1 MTVQIPVSADLG
13 PLEKKLDA
21 LGRKI
26 DAINKKKWSP
36 VDPAAVERDANKVEK
51 TLTATQRRVAKQ
63 RKAAKGGAESEEDAR
78 RAHYGI
84 RKRYTYAP
92 EFGDVPRAAMGGFGG
107 GFSQI
112 AGAGSRGA
120 IAGAQGGGGVGGGV
134 MGLLRGTAIGAL
146 AFGAFKAASAVSEGV
161 DMARERA
168 GTLDTLKRQMGDVG
182 ISFER
187 LKVASESAAYGLGI
201 NSKDFAVLEQQMNV
215 ASRGADH
222 DPLALQNATSV
233 AAGFGRSYG
242 MDPGASASI
251 FGGARNIDQRQNYR
265 QFALI
270 LAETIEK
277 SGMSSRAEEVMQAVL
292 SFATL
297 SSRLSLSTPNT
308 AAFGGAY
315 AGLVNSGVTGMT
327 PELAAQI
334 LGQANNATANMG
346 AAGEAGQAFTLAAF
360 QHGGH
365 SLNPLEASAEA
376 SGGLFGSR
384 ASVFGHG
391 SEMERLLGS
400 DASGK
405 LAGGPGA
412 DTTNFKMLL
421 DQSRRLVGNGTQ
433 GKELQAE
440 MLQRYFGLSSIQQAA
455 SLMNLQ
461 DSGQMG
467 GLNKQIQAAGI
478 DPSKINFTN
487 VQTLAKIGNASGM
500 GGLDSIYD
508 DLKKRE
514 GTSALGKDDTSNIDR
529 ARGQGEDAYRNALF
543 VAANGKDYAQD
554 TATIARDSKA
564 VLDNIQIN
572 TGDKLFGAITGFKDD
587 MISLFGGRK
596 ALDKG
601 RLDDAE
607 YMYQQGT
614 NATEADR
621 HSQLNDMNKR
631 LAAHG
636 QLPQEADMDAIA
648 KINAQADEALQ
659 LLDHQHDYDTK
670 PTNAGAAQLMADSL
684 KAGEITLH
692 NHVKV
697 YMDKD
702 GNVHPIAP
710 QKVGVPNGS
719 GSASA
724 ASH

>member
-1 MTVQIPVSADLG
+1 MTGIQIPVDANLSALD
-13 PLEKKLDA
+13 KKIDG

-26 DAINKKKWSP
+26 DALNRKKWSP
-36 VDPAAVERDANKVEK
+36 VDPAAIERDANKVER
-51 TLTATQRRVAKQ
+51 TLTNARRRAS
-63 RKAAKGGAESEEDAR
+63 KGGGPSPSGIGDSPAEEAR
-78 RAHYGI
+78 REHYGI

-187 LKVASESAAYGLGI
+187 LKIASDSATYGLGI

-222 DPLALQNATSV
+222 DPLSLQNATSV

-242 MDPGASASI
+242 MEPGASANI

-265 QFALI
+265 QFAMI

-297 SSRLSLSTPNT
+297 SSRNSLSAPNT
-308 AAFGGAY
+308 AGFGGAY
-315 AGLVNSGVTGMT
+315 SGLVSSGVAGMT

-334 LGQANNATANMG
+334 LGQANSATQNMG
-346 AAGEAGQAFTLAAF
+346 AAGEAGQAFTFAAF
-360 QHGGH
+360 QHGGR
-365 SLNPLEASAEA
+365 SLNPLEASAQA

-384 ASVFGHG
+384 ASVFGSG
-391 SEMERLLGS
+391 SEMEKLLGS

-405 LAGGPGA
+405 LAGGAGA

-440 MLQRYFGLSSIQQAA
+440 MLQRYFGLQSIQQAA
-455 SLMNLQ
+455 SLMNLE
-461 DSGQMG
+461 DGGQMG

-478 DPSKINFTN
+478 DPNKINFTN
-487 VQTLAKIGNASGM
+487 IQTLAKIGNAKDV
-500 GGLDSIYD
+500 GGLDDIYA

-514 GTSALGKDDTSNIDR
+514 GTSALTKEDTSNIDA
-529 ARGQGEDAYRNALF
+529 ARGQGEGAYRNALF
-543 VAANGKDYAQD
+543 SAANGKDYTQD
-554 TATIARDSKA
+554 AATIARDSKA

-572 TGDKLFGAITGFKDD
+572 TGDKLFGAITAFKDD
-587 MISLFGGRK
+587 VISLFGGRK

-601 RLDDAE
+601 RLEDAE
-607 YMYQQGT
+607 YMYQQAA
-614 NATEADR
+614 NPIEADR
-621 HSQLNDMNKR
+621 HSKLNAINSR
-631 LAAHG
+631 LADKG
-636 QLPQEADMDAIA
+636 QLPQEGDMNAIERINSEADA
-648 KINAQADEALQ
+648 ALHA
-659 LLDHQHDYDTK
+659 LDHQRAESIKGTK
-670 PTNAGAAQLMADSL
+670 DGAAAPTSHEINVNV
-684 KAGEITLH
+684 KAVNPATGQATTVHSQTVSIGPPRGAGVT
-692 NHVKV
+692 
-697 YMDKD
+697 
-702 GNVHPIAP
+702 NVS
-710 QKVGVPNGS
+710 PN
-719 GSASA
+719 
-724 ASH
+724 